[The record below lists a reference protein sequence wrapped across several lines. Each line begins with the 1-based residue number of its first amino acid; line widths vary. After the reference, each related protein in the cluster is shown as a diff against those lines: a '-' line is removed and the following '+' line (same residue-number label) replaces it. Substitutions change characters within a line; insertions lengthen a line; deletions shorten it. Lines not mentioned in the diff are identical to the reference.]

1 VLFAFTSAVEAS
13 FARDKVADKCVM
25 YSQSV
30 IAPSSI
36 DPLCIALT
44 SDRVS
49 IFITLIQQIEIYREI
64 NSWNENVGQ
73 QIATA
78 G

>member
-1 VLFAFTSAVEAS
+1 V
-13 FARDKVADKCVM
+13 

-36 DPLCIALT
+36 DPLCVALM

-49 IFITLIQQIEIYREI
+49 IFIMPIQQIEIYRKI
-64 NSWNENVGQ
+64 NSYNENVGQ
-73 QIATA
+73 QIAAA